1 MCEYGQVVLGDGS
14 RRVRPDAAVNAA
26 NALCSL
32 AELIAEGSSG
42 IGISGRLNQDP
53 EAAQRACQALD
64 QARILYHSAIE
75 SSSSGDEDDADTWS
89 NLADCLVQYA
99 QLLAEEGPLTSRR
112 PEVPGMC
119 EEALRAYERSCSLSD
134 SSQGDDLPGLL
145 CNWGSGLL
153 AIAQM
158 TQPPQVMMI
167 GATADPPP

>member
-1 MCEYGQVVLGDGS
+1 M
-14 RRVRPDAAVNAA
+14 
-26 NALCSL
+26 
-32 AELIAEGSSG
+32 
-42 IGISGRLNQDP
+42 NQDP

-64 QARILYHSAIE
+64 HARILYQSTLE
-75 SSSSGDEDDADTWS
+75 SSSSSAAGGDEDDADTWS

-99 QLLAEEGPLTSRR
+99 QLLAEGPLASRR
-112 PEVPGMC
+112 PEAPGIC

-158 TQPPQVMMI
+158 TQPPKVMI
-167 GATADPPP
+167 FGATADFPPLIHES